1 MRYYILQSIDGE
13 LIQVDSVTRKTSSWS
28 SAGNFISLDTFI
40 ENTSFWSKYNPT
52 FDTYNY
58 TIVCCSDEK
67 ITKQSHP
74 ELFI

>member
-1 MRYYILQSIDGE
+1 MRYYILQSIDGA

-40 ENTSFWSKYNPT
+40 ENTSFWNKYNPT

>member
-1 MRYYILQSIDGE
+1 MRYYILQSIDGA
-13 LIQVDSVTRKTSSWS
+13 LIQVDSVTRKPSSWS

>member
-1 MRYYILQSIDGE
+1 MRYYILQSIDGA

-28 SAGNFISLDTFI
+28 RAGNFISLDTFI

-58 TIVCCSDEK
+58 TIICCSDEK